1 MPTLDKTPVESTPD
15 SVDTQ
20 STASVQEAAP
30 EGTKDSAPPNLV
42 RNRYA
47 DTMNK
52 PKRRLP
58 KPVRITLWIVILA
71 AILCGAFYLIQKSK
85 QTTETTSTKTAVAQR
100 GFLETYVEGDGR
112 TAAKTR
118 AELGKDIKGK
128 VLKVNVATGDTVK
141 AGQVIMTI
149 DPTETRKELETAQR
163 ELNEAQK
170 GISDANKTLSNLV
183 VTAPFT
189 GRLLPPGEVTGVDSE
204 AAPTGEE
211 GKAAPSSGSIQEVK
225 IQAGEEVASGTTL
238 GTLVDDTNMHL
249 ELYYSYAYIDKLKVG
264 ADAVI
269 SIPQTMGTV
278 SGKVDKIERI
288 EKISNEGGRLFR
300 ATITFRNPGT
310 LKAGMA
316 ATATVTAD
324 GLNIAPTESGKLAYS
339 REVQIVTKAAG
350 KASDTCAPS
359 YQKFSAGQTILR
371 LTSDEAANAL
381 TSAQQLIK
389 TRQDTVNDLT
399 KRIQECTVTSPID
412 GIVMS
417 LSAMEGEDLSGSTIP
432 CVVADT
438 NNIVINADISMS
450 DVAHVQVGQTA
461 SITMDF
467 GNESMSFT
475 GTVQSVALEASKSE
489 NNSQGAMPTFPAVI
503 SVDPVEGQ
511 TLRPDFYVNYRI
523 TTAQSEDCITVPS
536 SAVVNTADGVAV
548 FVKPT
553 EGQTFDNAL
562 PLPEGSDV
570 PEGFVLVPIETGLAD
585 AENTEVL
592 SGIEEGTTVLLA
604 GPQDLYNMDEESN
617 SAGVAVSVG

>member
-1 MPTLDKTPVESTPD
+1 MPTLDKTPVENTSAPEPVETE
-15 SVDTQ
+15 
-20 STASVQEAAP
+20 STAAVPEAVQKEAP
-30 EGTKDSAPPNLV
+30 TPPNLV

-52 PKRRLP
+52 PRRRLP

-71 AILCGAFYLIQKSK
+71 AILGGAFYLIQKSK

-100 GFLETYVEGDGR
+100 GYLETYVEGDGR

-128 VLKVNVATGDTVK
+128 VLKVNVAIGDTVK
-141 AGQVIMTI
+141 AGQVLLTI
-149 DPTETRKELETAQR
+149 DPTETRKELEVAQTS
-163 ELNEAQK
+163 LSEAQK

-189 GRLLPPGEVTGVDSE
+189 GRLLPPGEVTGADAE
-204 AAPTGEE
+204 AAPPTEE
-211 GKAAPSSGSIQEVK
+211 GKAASSGNMQELK
-225 IQAGEEVASGTTL
+225 IQAGEEVSAGTAL

-249 ELYYSYAYIDKLKVG
+249 ELYYSYAYIDKLRVG

-278 SGKVDKIERI
+278 TGKVDKIERI
-288 EKISNEGGRLFR
+288 EKISDEGSRLFR

-316 ATATVTAD
+316 ATATVSVD

-339 REVQIVTKAAG
+339 REIQLVTKAAG
-350 KASDTCAPS
+350 KASAACAPS

-371 LTSDEAANAL
+371 LTSEDAATAL
-381 TSAQQLIK
+381 TTAQQLIK
-389 TRQDTVNDLT
+389 TRQDTVNDLK
-399 KRIQECTVTSPID
+399 KRIEECTVTSTID

-417 LSAMEGEDLSGSTIP
+417 LNAVEGEELSGTTIP

-438 NNIVINADISMS
+438 DNIVINANISMS

-475 GTVQSVALEASKSE
+475 GTVQSVALEASKEE

-523 TTAQSEDCITVPS
+523 TTAQAEDCITVPS

-548 FVKPT
+548 FVQPN
-553 EGQTFDNAL
+553 EGQTFENAL

-585 AENTEVL
+585 AENTEVV

-604 GPQDLYNMDEESN
+604 GPQDLFNMDEEGG
-617 SAGVAVSVG
+617 SAVALG